1 VIVETPGIG
10 QGDAAIVSEGALAP
24 VDVRHS
30 SGIRQVVPADRVRCL
45 AEITDIVRGYHTGT
59 DRLSEAA
66 RRVRRLEAVRDELAE
81 ARLRRPERRVVA
93 RRPPQA
99 APARDRREDREVAR
113 DRGLLGAWVSTGNWL
128 GGHAP

>member
-81 ARLRRPERRVVA
+81 AGSGAQNVESLLDGPRRQLPPEIGEKIEKWRAIVA
-93 RRPPQA
+93 
-99 APARDRREDREVAR
+99 
-113 DRGLLGAWVSTGNWL
+113 S
-128 GGHAP
+128 